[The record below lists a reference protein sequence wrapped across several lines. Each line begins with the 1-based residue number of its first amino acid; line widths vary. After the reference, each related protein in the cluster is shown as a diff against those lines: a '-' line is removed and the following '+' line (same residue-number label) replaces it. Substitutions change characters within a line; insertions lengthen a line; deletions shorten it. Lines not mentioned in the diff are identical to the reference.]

1 MPSLTYDHADESDL
15 PQLAVFNAALLD
27 EQRIVTD
34 LEPVELE
41 NRLRGYLADGYLA
54 VLFRWDGQPVGY
66 CLYRLY
72 PKYAYVR
79 HLYVDESVSK
89 KLGLA
94 DALSLL
100 RNKEFADY
108 ASIRHDVPESAKER
122 LRIWESMGFRPRSTR
137 VELHTATKRKTRK
150 SCGAVVYRRRLRR
163 PEFLVIQH
171 ENGGHWGFP
180 KGHVAVRES
189 EMETARREIAEE
201 TGLHV
206 HFREGFY
213 ERIYYLTPKERRKE
227 VVYFLS
233 RVRRPRV
240 RTQDAEIRA
249 YRWLSYWETR
259 ELLTYENTK
268 LVLDRAHEF
277 IAQRGL

>member
-1 MPSLTYDHADESDL
+1 MPSLTYERADESDL
-15 PQLAVFNAALLD
+15 PTLGSFNAALLD
-27 EQRIVTD
+27 EQRIVVD
-34 LEPVELE
+34 LEPAELE
-41 NRLRGYLADGYLA
+41 NRLSGYLADGYQA
-54 VLFRWDGQPVGY
+54 VLFKWDGRPVGY

-89 KLGLA
+89 KLSIA
-94 DALSLL
+94 DAFSLL
-100 RNKEFADY
+100 RNSEFSDY
-108 ASIRHDVPESAKER
+108 ASIRHDVPDSAKER
-122 LRIWESMGFRPRSTR
+122 LHVWESMGFRPRSVR

-150 SCGAVVYRRRLRR
+150 SCGAVVYRRRFGK
-163 PEFLVIQH
+163 PEFLVVQH

-189 EMETARREIAEE
+189 EMETARREVAEE

-240 RTQDAEIRA
+240 RTQASEIRA
-249 YRWLSYWETR
+249 YRWLPYWETR

-268 LVLDRAHEF
+268 LVLDKAYEF
-277 IAQRGL
+277 IAQRGA